1 MTYRIAAIVFISCAP
16 RCIQQRTAA
25 SRLGC
30 RWRRRLD
37 LEIWSKIFIA
47 TRLAAEDSIRNLI
60 LPRLRQ
66 LLRVQTPKGFLKK
79 YLFITNYKYYKL
91 SLFGTTILLGYVWRT
106 TASFPS
112 SYWFLSKRSFVCVI
126 MYVLDIIS
134 VCDSLLIWILI
145 RQSFFDI
152 FNRNPGSGVKQQD
165 VLWCR

>member
-1 MTYRIAAIVFISCAP
+1 MSSFLAHLVVFSNVRLLLGWAADGGDDWIS
-16 RCIQQRTAA
+16 RYD
-25 SRLGC
+25 
-30 RWRRRLD
+30 RR
-37 LEIWSKIFIA
+37 FIA

-60 LPRLRQ
+60 LQRLRQ
-66 LLRVQTPKGFLKK
+66 LLRVQTPKGFLKNI
-79 YLFITNYKYYKL
+79 YLLQIIKYYKL

-134 VCDSLLIWILI
+134 VCDSLLVWILI

-152 FNRNPGSGVKQQD
+152 FNRNPGSGVEQQD